1 MRDNEGYIQVHKLIS
16 NFNFSN
22 RKIVGVGEEK
32 EEISQ
37 EKKNNE
43 QHIFSKSIIPD
54 NTEIV
59 QSLQDFF
66 FPRITS
72 NSSLSLNV
80 PNYKASNENHQNFS
94 ITLFKVFSIIAM
106 VSLLYATL

>member
-1 MRDNEGYIQVHKLIS
+1 MDNEGYIQVHKLIS

-32 EEISQ
+32 EELSQ

-43 QHIFSKSIIPD
+43 QHIFSKSVIPD

-59 QSLQDFF
+59 QSLQDYFF
-66 FPRITS
+66 LELPQILLCLLMHLITKLQMRIIKTF
-72 NSSLSLNV
+72 L
-80 PNYKASNENHQNFS
+80 
-94 ITLFKVFSIIAM
+94 
-106 VSLLYATL
+106 

>member
-1 MRDNEGYIQVHKLIS
+1 M
-16 NFNFSN
+16 
-22 RKIVGVGEEK
+22 GVGEEK

-80 PNYKASNENHQNFS
+80 PNYKSSNENHQNFS

>member
-1 MRDNEGYIQVHKLIS
+1 M
-16 NFNFSN
+16 
-22 RKIVGVGEEK
+22 GVGEEK

-66 FPRITS
+66 FLELPQILLCLLMYLITNLQVRIIKTF
-72 NSSLSLNV
+72 L
-80 PNYKASNENHQNFS
+80 
-94 ITLFKVFSIIAM
+94 
-106 VSLLYATL
+106 

>member
-32 EEISQ
+32 EEISK

-66 FPRITS
+66 FSLELPQILFCLLMYLITKLQMRIIKTF
-72 NSSLSLNV
+72 L
-80 PNYKASNENHQNFS
+80 
-94 ITLFKVFSIIAM
+94 
-106 VSLLYATL
+106 